1 MALSWT
7 PRPVRGSSNQENI
20 TAVFRLHCRLFAAQ
34 SEMDCFLHS
43 FFFFSPAPWCSLT
56 AAILSRS
63 TDIRNI
69 FWNVWLQTFCS
80 LSLLPPWVLWC
91 RCTFYPKF
99 NPYFFSRLALLSMQR
114 ESESSHFL
122 SFLTNFCLV
131 YLPSR
136 PVSVSTRERLGLIH

>member
-20 TAVFRLHCRLFAAQ
+20 TAVFRRPLQTFCDTVGNGLFSAL
-34 SEMDCFLHS
+34 FLS
-43 FFFFSPAPWCSLT
+43 LSPAPWCSLT
-56 AAILSRS
+56 AAIVSRS

-114 ESESSHFL
+114 ESESLHFL

-131 YLPSR
+131 YLPPR
-136 PVSVSTRERLGLIH
+136 LVSVSTRERLGLIH